1 MGGRI
6 VLKPVQQP
14 SHAMESQHKVL
25 LLGPETGYEVVAGK
39 ICRGAPTKE
48 PLFVFFWGGRD
59 RVLGSTGSG
68 RMRMGGF
75 QELLS
80 FRALGAY
87 CFGGDWLPVHDYV
100 ITLHPEPCQCV

>member
-1 MGGRI
+1 MGGGI

-48 PLFVFFWGGRD
+48 PLFVFCGGA
-59 RVLGSTGSG
+59 GSG
-68 RMRMGGF
+68 FRVDGF
-75 QELLS
+75 RENENGWVS
-80 FRALGAY
+80 G
-87 CFGGDWLPVHDYV
+87 V
-100 ITLHPEPCQCV
+100 IVV